1 MSARRCSFRQ
11 YPEDSPC
18 PSPAYYLLEL
28 ASRSGQHCKLRLCR
42 DHVHK
47 AWGFGQQV
55 LTERF
60 PRRAPKLRSIRL
72 VKLSESKEPQKRKT
86 SQTKKAIKENE
97 EGEPERRTARR
108 VAADFEIA
116 YLYGQS
122 LTFTRAVNV
131 SHTGVAFRSHY
142 RFSVGTELG
151 LKLISDVPFTTSWLP
166 VDSIVR
172 RSDGKVVAVQ
182 FSRSSE
188 SSLQRFL
195 RSLGSSN

>member
-1 MSARRCSFRQ
+1 MSARRCSFRP

-18 PSPAYYLLEL
+18 PTPAYYLLEL
-28 ASRSGQHCKLRLCR
+28 ASRSGQHCKVCLCR

-55 LTERF
+55 LLERF
-60 PRRAPKLRSIRL
+60 PRRAPELRSIRL
-72 VKLSESKEPQKRKT
+72 VKLSESREPHKKKTAQAKKEV
-86 SQTKKAIKENE
+86 KENE
-97 EGEPERRTARR
+97 EGQAERRTAPR

-131 SHTGVAFRSHY
+131 SRSGVLFRSHY

-151 LKLISDVPFTTSWLP
+151 LKLISDLPFTTSWLP
-166 VDSIVR
+166 VDSVVR

-182 FSRSSE
+182 FNRSSE
-188 SSLQRFL
+188 SSLERFL
-195 RSLGSSN
+195 RLLGSSN

>member
-11 YPEDSPC
+11 YPEDRPC

-28 ASRSGQHCKLRLCR
+28 ASRSGQHCRVSLCR

-47 AWGFGQQV
+47 AWPFGQQV
-55 LTERF
+55 LLERF
-60 PRRAPKLRSIRL
+60 PRRSPKLGSIRL
-72 VKLSESKEPQKRKT
+72 VKLSESKEPQKKKT
-86 SQTKKAIKENE
+86 GSGKKEMNQSE
-97 EGEPERRTARR
+97 ESEPERRTAPR
-108 VAADFEIA
+108 VAADFEVA

-131 SHTGVAFRSHY
+131 SRSGVAFWSHY

-172 RSDGKVVAVQ
+172 RADGKVVAVQ
-182 FSRSSE
+182 FSRGSE

>member
-1 MSARRCSFRQ
+1 MSARRCSFRP

-28 ASRSGQHCKLRLCR
+28 ASRNGQHCKVCLCR

-55 LTERF
+55 LLERF
-60 PRRAPKLRSIRL
+60 PRRAPKLGSIRL
-72 VKLSESKEPQKRKT
+72 VKLSESKEPQRKKT
-86 SQTKKAIKENE
+86 AQAKQEVKESE
-97 EGEPERRTARR
+97 EGEPERRAAPR
-108 VAADFEIA
+108 VEADFEIA

-131 SHTGVAFRSHY
+131 SRSGVAFRSRY
-142 RFSVGTELG
+142 RFSVGTELD

-172 RSDGKVVAVQ
+172 RSDGRVVAVQ

-195 RSLGSSN
+195 RSLGPPN